1 MKDFVSS
8 PGLCVFVLVAP
19 FSFAWV
25 ASSILNPAGP
35 GLIGLAGA
43 CLTLPAA
50 LWLRGC
56 FDRSSLAPSRSPI
69 QAKGR

>member
-8 PGLCVFVLVAP
+8 PGLRVVALVAP
-19 FSFAWV
+19 FSLAWL
-25 ASSILNPAGP
+25 ASSILNPVGP

-50 LWLRGC
+50 LWLER
-56 FDRSSLAPSRSPI
+56 RERASLAPARSP
-69 QAKGR
+69 RRTS

>member
-8 PGLCVFVLVAP
+8 PGQRVFAAIAP
-19 FSFAWV
+19 FSLAWV
-25 ASSILNPAGP
+25 ASSILNPDGP

-50 LWLRGC
+50 LWLRRGWATP
-56 FDRSSLAPSRSPI
+56 LAAAIPV
-69 QAKGR
+69 QVL